1 MVVGEPEVEPATLDV
16 ADDVGVDGV
25 AALVHAASAA
35 TVMAAAMYV
44 AVRLSARVMSLP
56 GLKR

>member
-1 MVVGEPEVEPATLDV
+1 VVVGELDVEPESLDV

-25 AALVHAASAA
+25 DALVHAASAA
-35 TVMAAAMYV
+35 TMMAAAMYV
-44 AVRLSARVMSLP
+44 AVRPSARVMSLP